1 MPQAAGPGRRGAACP
16 RDGPDSRAGRSRI
29 ATAVHGALEGESP
42 EEILTM
48 PHRSMSDRAPLY
60 AAVILGVSLGIVVA
74 ALALLALLF
83 LF

>member
-1 MPQAAGPGRRGAACP
+1 MVRG
-16 RDGPDSRAGRSRI
+16 
-29 ATAVHGALEGESP
+29 TLEGESP
-42 EEILTM
+42 EESLTM
-48 PHRSMSDRAPLY
+48 RNWSMSDRAPLY